1 MDVVVG
7 FVAVELIA
15 QQFGWPQEHLL
26 DLSSIAFYIPDI
38 SIIVNK

>member
-7 FVAVELIA
+7 FIALVLIA

-26 DLSSIAFYIPDI
+26 ELSSIAFYILDI